1 MVKKRL
7 ARLAWFVVVVLA
19 FGRPLFRGL
28 GEADMENDEALHTM
42 VAESIVT
49 TGDWMT
55 PHTYVPYLSPD
66 FVEKP
71 PLKFWLVAA
80 PLRAGLLPNDESGVR
95 VWDALFGAIA
105 FLYVFAF
112 GRLAGGPWCGLSA
125 ALVLFTFQ
133 PLIFDHGL
141 RTNNMDASVV
151 LAYSGGMYHFL
162 RWVRAGSSREGW
174 LHAWF
179 TGAFIYLGLMTKFVA
194 VAFLPAV
201 AGTVAL
207 MLPSARARLRE
218 AWRGWV
224 VVALGVIALAAP
236 WFIYQTL
243 RSGTEF
249 WQIILGEHVFKRF
262 GAGLDPT
269 HLKPW
274 GFYFQFVFREFSR
287 SHAFWLVAAG
297 SALVLWRTVKEQ
309 WVEGALLLFWF
320 WLPVSLISLGSSKLS
335 HYLYAFVPPLALCA
349 GYAVAWAGQLVFERL
364 SRAGRAAPWPRV
376 AQATAAVLLLAAGPA
391 LGVHR
396 HDREARSRAAPDA
409 DAQEL
414 PAEPA
419 GLPGAQRAA
428 PGAAVRLAADRLVPT
443 PVLLLLPQP
452 GLGDARRV
460 ERPGADR
467 GARPRGQSDGGVDAA
482 ARLRAVPHAHRPNAD
497 DGADSGS
504 LDGHHAAAGA
514 DVRLRAQMTSA
525 PGPPVRVTAAVPAYN
540 EGDRLPRFLAD
551 WVSGGL
557 SFADPVATLIVVD
570 DHSATEH
577 ETRQRLAVEAARHA
591 LETAGAAHR
600 VEYLRAPRN
609 QGKGAS
615 IRAGWHRAGESEDWL
630 GFVDADGA
638 VPAREFWR
646 VAALLHSATEDA
658 VCGSRV
664 KMAGRSVER
673 SLFRHV
679 QGRAFATLVEW
690 LFHFG
695 FYDTQC
701 GFKFFRADRLRPVLA
716 RLREDRWLLD
726 IEVLESAQV
735 GWRTIRRGPRRLP
748 SALVLLSRRRRGSTQ
763 DCRGAVRAPPAV
775 AS

>member
-80 PLRAGLLPNDESGVR
+80 PLRAGLLPSDESGVR
-95 VWDALFGAIA
+95 VWDALFGAMA

-151 LAYSGGMYHFL
+151 LAYCGGMYHFL

-174 LHAWF
+174 LHAWL

-236 WFIYQTL
+236 WFVYQTL

-297 SALVLWRTVKEQ
+297 GALVLWRTVKEQ

-349 GYAVAWAGQLVFERL
+349 GYAVAWAGRLVFERL
-364 SRAGRAAPWPRV
+364 SRAGRPALWPRV
-376 AQATAAVLLLAAGPA
+376 AQATVAVLLLAAGPA
-391 LGVHR
+391 RAYTDTTARLGREPHPMRTLRNCLQNLRDYQAQGGQRQAPLFVWLPTGSYQHPFFYYYR
-396 HDREARSRAAPDA
+396 DLGWGMHDEWSDQGLIAALDREDSLMAVLMPLRDYEQFLTRTGRTRTMVPTRDLSTAIM
-409 DAQEL
+409 L
-414 PAEPA
+414 
-419 GLPGAQRAA
+419 LPG
-428 PGAAVRLAADRLVPT
+428 PMSGC
-443 PVLLLLPQP
+443 
-452 GLGDARRV
+452 GLR
-460 ERPGADR
+460 
-467 GARPRGQSDGGVDAA
+467 
-482 ARLRAVPHAHRPNAD
+482 
-497 DGADSGS
+497 
-504 LDGHHAAAGA
+504 
-514 DVRLRAQMTSA
+514 
-525 PGPPVRVTAAVPAYN
+525 
-540 EGDRLPRFLAD
+540 
-551 WVSGGL
+551 
-557 SFADPVATLIVVD
+557 
-570 DHSATEH
+570 
-577 ETRQRLAVEAARHA
+577 
-591 LETAGAAHR
+591 
-600 VEYLRAPRN
+600 
-609 QGKGAS
+609 
-615 IRAGWHRAGESEDWL
+615 
-630 GFVDADGA
+630 
-638 VPAREFWR
+638 
-646 VAALLHSATEDA
+646 
-658 VCGSRV
+658 
-664 KMAGRSVER
+664 
-673 SLFRHV
+673 
-679 QGRAFATLVEW
+679 
-690 LFHFG
+690 
-695 FYDTQC
+695 
-701 GFKFFRADRLRPVLA
+701 
-716 RLREDRWLLD
+716 
-726 IEVLESAQV
+726 
-735 GWRTIRRGPRRLP
+735 
-748 SALVLLSRRRRGSTQ
+748 
-763 DCRGAVRAPPAV
+763 
-775 AS
+775 